1 MNNTGAAPCCQ
12 LKGSPEIPLQWRTRH
27 STSTVIST
35 VGNGAPKSLLKWYT
49 PQ

>member
-1 MNNTGAAPCCQ
+1 MNNTGVLPCRQ
-12 LKGSPEIPLQWRTRH
+12 FKRSPEIPLQWRTRH

-35 VGNGAPKSLLKWYT
+35 VGSGAPKSLLKWYM